1 MTKMSAAIC
10 TSLKKV
16 KCDYIPI
23 PSPITNKVL
32 VKTRMSSICG
42 SDLHI
47 VYMGWNVFKFPLPP
61 GYPGH
66 EGVGEV
72 IDPGNTDFDTKELV
86 LTVPNIWKSQ
96 AFAEYQLIDPKYLI
110 KLPADLPISHLLMA
124 QQLGTVVYG
133 CKQLPSVIGK
143 TVVVIGQGSVGL
155 FHNFMLKQ
163 LGADKIITIEPIPE
177 RRIAGEKMGINESI
191 DLTGDPATK
200 AVLDLTNGQGAD
212 ITIEAVGSTETLNQ
226 SIKVTK
232 PLGRIAAFGLPT
244 TMEYVPFD
252 WNNFFRKKLTMHSVH
267 GSQDEPGLPDFRE
280 ALDLIVKGEIDMSQF
295 LTHKFHISEIQ
306 KAFDLANSK
315 KDGAIKITIDY

>member
-1 MTKMSAAIC
+1 MTKMSVAIC
-10 TSLKKV
+10 TSLKKI
-16 KCDYIPI
+16 KCDHIPI
-23 PSPITNKVL
+23 PSPMANKVL
-32 VKTRMSSICG
+32 VKTKMSSICG

-47 VYMGWNVFKFPLPP
+47 VYMGWNVSKFPLPP

-72 IDPGNTDFDTKELV
+72 IDAGNTDFNTSELV

-96 AFAEYQLIDPKYLI
+96 AFAEYQLIDPQYLL
-110 KLPADLPISHLLMA
+110 KLPANLPISHLLMT

-155 FHNFMLKQ
+155 FHNFILKQ
-163 LGADKIITIEPIPE
+163 LGAERIITIEPILE
-177 RRIAGEKMGINESI
+177 RRIMGEKMGIDESV
-191 DLTGDPATK
+191 DLTGNSATK
-200 AVLDLTNGQGAD
+200 AVLDLTNGEGAD
-212 ITIEAVGSTETLNQ
+212 ITIEAVGSIETLNQ

-252 WNNFFRKKLTMHSVH
+252 WDNFFRKRLTMHSVH

-280 ALDLIVKGEIDMSQF
+280 ALDFIVNEQIDMSPF
-295 LTHKFHISEIQ
+295 VTHKFHISEIQ

-315 KDGAIKITIDY
+315 KDGAIKITIDF

>member
-1 MTKMSAAIC
+1 
-10 TSLKKV
+10 
-16 KCDYIPI
+16 
-23 PSPITNKVL
+23 
-32 VKTRMSSICG
+32 
-42 SDLHI
+42 
-47 VYMGWNVFKFPLPP
+47 MGWNVFKFPLPP

-267 GSQDEPGLPDFRE
+267 GSQDEPGLPDFHE
-280 ALDLIVKGEIDMSQF
+280 ALDLIVNGKIDMSQF

-315 KDGAIKITIDY
+315 KDGAIKITIDF

>member
-23 PSPITNKVL
+23 PSPSANKVL

-72 IDPGNTDFDTKELV
+72 IDPGNTDFNTKELV

-110 KLPADLPISHLLMA
+110 KLPANLPISHLLMA

-177 RRIAGEKMGINESI
+177 RRIAGEKMGIDESI

-226 SIKVTK
+226 SIKVTR
-232 PLGRIAAFGLPT
+232 PLGKIAAFGLPT

-252 WNNFFRKKLTMHSVH
+252 WNNFFRKKLAMHSVH

-280 ALDLIVKGEIDMSQF
+280 ALDLIVNGKIDMSQF

-306 KAFDLANSK
+306 EAFDLADSK
-315 KDGAIKITIDY
+315 KDGAIKITVDF